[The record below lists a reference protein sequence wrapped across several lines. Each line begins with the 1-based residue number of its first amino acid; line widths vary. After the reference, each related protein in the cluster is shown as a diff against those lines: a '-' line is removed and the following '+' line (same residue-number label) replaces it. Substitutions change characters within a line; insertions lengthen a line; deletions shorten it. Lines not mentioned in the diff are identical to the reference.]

1 MSNSFETTSPSG
13 SDVQSPHDSGKADA
27 AKHEAADLAD
37 TATTQAKDVL
47 GTAKDEAA
55 SVVGEAKTQ
64 VKDLYA
70 QTTREL
76 KEQANTQQQRLAGGL
91 RSVSDELGSMA
102 SNSEGSGVASDL
114 VQQVAGRLSG
124 AASWLGDRDPAS
136 VVTEVKRFARRKPG
150 VFILGAAITGVV
162 VGRLTRA
169 LASNHSS
176 DEGTASAGSG
186 SPSVAP
192 PVSPPV
198 EVHPDPA
205 VPVPV
210 GSSTTVGGATGAAQ
224 TGAVPPTYQGG
235 AQTTWTGS
243 GALGEGSDE
252 RPHSV

>member
-27 AKHEAADLAD
+27 AKHEAADLAG
-37 TATTQAKDVL
+37 TATAQAKDVL

-176 DEGTASAGSG
+176 DEGSASIGSG
-186 SPSVAP
+186 SPAVAP
-192 PVSPPV
+192 PFSPPV

-210 GSSTTVGGATGAAQ
+210 GSSTAVGGATGAAQ